1 MTKQIATFAAG
12 CFWGVEA
19 KLRSIPGVTET
30 TVGYTGGV
38 IENPT
43 YQMVCT
49 NRTGHAEAV
58 QVIFDSQDVTYEN
71 LVRAFFEM
79 HNPTTKNR
87 QGFDI
92 GNQYRSAIFYHNP
105 EQREISETIKNELNQ
120 KGKFRKPIITEIFPA
135 GDFYKAEEYHQHYY
149 EKHRFG
155 HF

>member
-19 KLRSIPGVTET
+19 KLRSIPGVNET

-120 KGKFRKPIITEIFPA
+120 KGKFRKPIITEIVPA
-135 GDFYKAEEYHQHYY
+135 GDFYKAEEYHQRYY